1 MKIAKWYYI
10 RREEGGSHKS
20 AEEESKRTAKG
31 KSKLQKDFK
40 AIDPELLEIAHGSA
54 WSIESMAAHGA
65 GGRSV
70 EYIGSSIKGF
80 LNNDKRKGKYIYDY
94 YRDTAGAYW
103 FKNRALLSS
112 GEIVSMDMYIFGR
125 EIKKE
130 KYTIQYRKNR

>member
-1 MKIAKWYYI
+1 MY
-10 RREEGGSHKS
+10 
-20 AEEESKRTAKG
+20 
-31 KSKLQKDFK
+31 KDFR

-80 LNNDKRKGKYIYDY
+80 LDNDKRKGKYIYDY

-103 FKNRALLSS
+103 FKNRALLPS
-112 GEIVSMDMYIFGR
+112 GEIVSIDMYIFGR

-130 KYTIQYRKNR
+130 KYTKQYRKNK